1 MKIDENKYNR
11 DWFYQKHVTEKL
23 STREIADIIGCSQSA
38 VIKKLSKFNL
48 KSNQSTQK
56 VISEPD
62 EATEP
67 KPNLYVFGAKT
78 FHIDPN
84 DPSRQKKA
92 SEFRVQVLAEN
103 VVDALLKAEVEV
115 RKLSNDFEFSLM
127 NLFGSTVTIFPPRKS
142 EK

>member
-1 MKIDENKYNR
+1 MTKIDENKYNR

-56 VISEPD
+56 VITEPA
-62 EATEP
+62 EVTEP

-78 FHIDPN
+78 FYVLPD
-84 DPSRQKKA
+84 DPSRQKK
-92 SEFRVQVLAEN
+92 SRETRVRVAAFT
-103 VVDALLKAEVEV
+103 VVEALEKAEREV
-115 RKLSNDFEFSLM
+115 KRHSNGFEFSLM
-127 NLFGSTVTIFPPRKS
+127 HLYGSTVTIFPPK
-142 EK
+142 E